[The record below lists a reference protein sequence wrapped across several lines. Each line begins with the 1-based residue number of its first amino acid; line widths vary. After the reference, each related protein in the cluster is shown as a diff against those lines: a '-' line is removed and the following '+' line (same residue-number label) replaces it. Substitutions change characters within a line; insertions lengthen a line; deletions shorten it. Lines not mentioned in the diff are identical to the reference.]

1 MWNKLKELFRTG
13 TWRRRTTG
21 RSEFQDVV
29 YEPVLSQGTYDDGD
43 DEMLVDQFRRPETRV
58 PWSAVVFAGILCL
71 GGAFLLITAML
82 LLIGYIDPQ
91 YVDRTWP
98 MLVLGFIMFVP
109 GVYHMRI
116 ALYAFMDRP
125 GYSFDDIPDFD

>member
-1 MWNKLKELFRTG
+1 MFP
-13 TWRRRTTG
+13 
-21 RSEFQDVV
+21 
-29 YEPVLSQGTYDDGD
+29 PVLTVAMY
-43 DEMLVDQFRRPETRV
+43 
-58 PWSAVVFAGILCL
+58 
-71 GGAFLLITAML
+71 LL
-82 LLIGYIDPQ
+82 Q

-98 MLVLGFIMFVP
+98 MIVLGFIMFVP